1 MEDKLSE
8 KEKEIY
14 YSLKEVI
21 DPELMVN
28 IVDLGLVYDVRLK
41 EEDKKIEIDI
51 TLTSPGCPLG
61 EMITADTENVVS
73 SAFEG
78 YAINVNIVWNPPWS
92 MEKITAEGR
101 DMLDGI

>member
-1 MEDKLSE
+1 MDNKLSD
-8 KEKEIY
+8 KEMEIY

-61 EMITADTENVVS
+61 DMIVQDTKNVIS

-78 YAINVNIVWNPPWS
+78 YALDVNIVWDPPWS
-92 MEKITAEGR
+92 MEMITAEGR
-101 DMLDGI
+101 DMLGGI